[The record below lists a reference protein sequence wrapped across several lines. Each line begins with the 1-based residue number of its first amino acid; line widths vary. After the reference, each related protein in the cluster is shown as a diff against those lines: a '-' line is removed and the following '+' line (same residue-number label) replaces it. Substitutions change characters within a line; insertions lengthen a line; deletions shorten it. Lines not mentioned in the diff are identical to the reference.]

1 MVGFADLSSVVLLA
15 YEEPVQH
22 TLVIKRPKDQSPIL
36 IERERR
42 DPADPEA
49 VSEAT
54 IHEFSVHRG
63 DRLDADARW
72 QRDGRRESAWPADL
86 RTARDHGLRKSRVS
100 HSNRRHLLYN
110 RTALTAAPT
119 RPGSVRDYSQPRG
132 LSQ

>member
-1 MVGFADLSSVVLLA
+1 MVGFADLSSGVLLA

-22 TLVIKRPKDQSPIL
+22 TLVLKRPKDQGPIL

-63 DRLDADARW
+63 ARLDADARW
-72 QRDGRRESAWPADL
+72 TRAGRRESAWPAAL
-86 RTARDHGLRKSRVS
+86 RTARDPGPRK
-100 HSNRRHLLYN
+100 
-110 RTALTAAPT
+110 T
-119 RPGSVRDYSQPRG
+119 REIDRG
-132 LSQ
+132 QRGDT

>member
-1 MVGFADLSSVVLLA
+1 MVGFADLSSGVLLA

-22 TLVIKRPKDQSPIL
+22 TLVLKRPKDQGPIL

-72 QRDGRRESAWPADL
+72 TRDGRRESAWPAERSEEHTTEL
-86 RTARDHGLRKSRVS
+86 QSLMRNSYAG
-100 HSNRRHLLYN
+100 
-110 RTALTAAPT
+110 
-119 RPGSVRDYSQPRG
+119 
-132 LSQ
+132 